1 MTKNTAFIGLLACS
15 LGIAAPAAL
24 AFEESPALPERPLP
38 GGEGRQ
44 RALPEHFASVAAPA
58 WASEAVT
65 APAGT
70 ADLIAACRA
79 GKLDEVK
86 TLLAGGA
93 LPNGADELG
102 RRPLLAAVAGGHAE
116 IARLLLQRGA
126 SPEVKGPEG
135 RTPLGMAAAAGDLG
149 LVRILLRAGANVD
162 ARSDNRATALH
173 EAVRFNHPE
182 VVRVLA
188 AADPDPLRYDR
199 EGLHPLALAAAKG
212 RLACLKQ
219 LLDAGVAPD
228 LPDRTGLTALYWAK
242 RYDQG
247 LAESLLVEHGAS
259 REAWPFPVN

>member
-1 MTKNTAFIGLLACS
+1 MIKNSVFRGLLACCIS
-15 LGIAAPAAL
+15 IAAPAAP
-24 AFEESPALPERPLP
+24 AFEDSPALPERLLP

-44 RALPEHFASVAAPA
+44 RALPEHFAAVAAPA
-58 WASEAVT
+58 WASESVT

-70 ADLIAACRA
+70 ADLIAASRA

-93 LPNGADELG
+93 LANGADELG
-102 RRPLLAAVAGGHAE
+102 RRPLLAAVAEGHAE

-126 SPEVKGPEG
+126 SPDVKGPEG

-149 LVRILLRAGANVD
+149 LIRILLRAGADID

-173 EAVRFNHPE
+173 EAIRFNHPE
-182 VVRVLA
+182 IVRALA
-188 AADPDPLRYDR
+188 AVGPDYQRYDK

-212 RLACLKQ
+212 RLACLKH

-228 LPDRTGLTALYWAK
+228 LPDRNGLTALYWAK

-259 REAWPFPVN
+259 REAWPFPIN

>member
-1 MTKNTAFIGLLACS
+1 MIKSSVFRCLLACS
-15 LGIAAPAAL
+15 LSIAAPAAL

-44 RALPEHFASVAAPA
+44 RALPAHFAAVAASA
-58 WASEAVT
+58 WANEAVT

-70 ADLIAACRA
+70 VELIAASRA

-86 TLLAGGA
+86 TLLTGGA

-126 SPEVKGPEG
+126 SPDVKGPEG

-149 LVRILLRAGANVD
+149 LVRILLRGGANID
-162 ARSDNRATALH
+162 AHSDNRATALH
-173 EAVRFNHPE
+173 EAIRFNHPE
-182 VVRVLA
+182 IVRALTA
-188 AADPDPLRYDR
+188 AGPDHQRYDK

-212 RLACLKQ
+212 RLACLKH

-259 REAWPFPVN
+259 REAWPFPVD